1 MRLALAAVTAVAA
14 ALLQASVVPYLRFA
28 DATPDLVLVVVL
40 LWGSFGLFDGAM
52 VAAFIGGIVLDAL
65 VLRPLGSTTFVL
77 LLAAAVVTSVS
88 RTGARTRLPLL
99 VLSAFVLAVATALL
113 WNVVYGALAGPVP
126 APDPFGPVIP
136 DAIYTTAIYVVILPI
151 AILLR
156 RRFGEQ
162 ERVAW

>member
-1 MRLALAAVTAVAA
+1 MRLALAAVTAVVA
-14 ALLQASVVPYLRFA
+14 ALLQASVVPYLRVA
-28 DATPDLVLVVVL
+28 GATPDLVLVAVL
-40 LWGSFGLFDGAM
+40 LWGSFGLFDCAM
-52 VAAFIGGIVLDAL
+52 LAAFIGGIVIDAL
-65 VLRPLGSTTFVL
+65 LLRPLGSTSFVL
-77 LLAAAVVTSVS
+77 LLAAAAVTFVA

-99 VLSAFVLAVATALL
+99 ILASFVLAVATALL

-136 DAIYTTAIYVVILPI
+136 DAIFTTAIYVVILPI